1 MRSTDPGTL
10 RTVDIWTFKSSK
22 SNKRYIVE
30 VEHFNNHFFGL
41 KFYWKG
47 VRQARTVIHC

>member
-22 SNKRYIVE
+22 SNK
-30 VEHFNNHFFGL
+30 
-41 KFYWKG
+41 
-47 VRQARTVIHC
+47 HCYYYTALDRKNSAD